1 MIDVN
6 EIGVSTNTYHK
17 FELDKALKG
26 IKEAGF
32 NYVEL
37 TSVMG
42 YTEHVVPEN
51 MEERDIAE
59 LKDLLDNYGLSVSAI
74 SGHSDLTIKDGCD
87 HLKAVIDL
95 AGELDAKVVN
105 TGISMQED
113 PEAGLSEEAER
124 SFYENIEDLGDFAS
138 KNGVNIGIETHDF
151 LKTAQQGS
159 EILTNIESGSV
170 GLNYDTGNVIF
181 YGGVRPEEDIKNLK
195 SEGFTC
201 MHLKD
206 KLGGKGEWNFPA
218 LGEGE
223 INFGPV
229 FDWLDS
235 IDYRGPVNVEIE
247 FDGSEEETLQEV
259 NEAVTDS
266 YEFLEGLLQ

>member
-1 MIDVN
+1 MISVN
-6 EIGVSTNTYHK
+6 EIGVSTNSYHK
-17 FELDKALKG
+17 FELDEALKG
-26 IKEAGF
+26 ISKAGF

-42 YTEHVVPEN
+42 YTEHVIPEK
-51 MEERDIAE
+51 MRESDIAQLRDMFE
-59 LKDLLDNYGLSVSAI
+59 EYGLSVSAI
-74 SGHSDLTIKDGCD
+74 SGHSDLTTSDGCD
-87 HLKAVIDL
+87 HLRAVIEL
-95 AGELDAKVVN
+95 AGKLDAGVVN

-124 SFYENIEDLGDFAS
+124 NFYENIEDLGDFAS
-138 KNGVNIGIETHDF
+138 SHGVNIGIETHDF
-151 LKTAQQGS
+151 LKTAHQGS
-159 EILTNIESGSV
+159 EILSNIESDSV

-195 SEGFTC
+195 SKDFTC

-206 KLGGKGEWNFPA
+206 KVGDKGVWNFPA

-266 YEFLEGLLQ
+266 YEFLESLLQ